1 MMYCDFKTVTN
12 ALFDHVVKSSIK
24 SFTTFINML
33 LVSFIN
39 EKKDSSF
46 DTSQASKFKKGE
58 RIPSKDCV
66 EYYKKKDRTALLVGI
81 SDINPM
87 LADKETLH
95 KFLYD
100 LIIHDNTLSDEKRK
114 ATLEHH
120 SQSYTDDTALADLI
134 CDALLL
140 SMTRKYK
147 KEQGEK
153 DYHVVASAK
162 VQESSACLT
171 ANDYSKLFANT
182 EYVPPCEHFCGRD
195 EELRELHDLVKR
207 KSKVMVVGVRSIGK
221 SELVRAFIEKYG
233 SDYEHIGYYN
243 YTIEQSNSVRPRSL
257 WNIIYEING
266 TDVSFNNDDEF
277 KKNLTLLSSLGRK
290 GLLVID
296 SFNVPAS
303 YDKNLVDIR
312 RLKCDV
318 IMISYMNYDDM
329 TVYKVRDFRR
339 YNDAYALIQ
348 SYYPFNIRDA
358 KIESE
363 VHRLVLLS
371 HRNPFILSVCGKYLM
386 KGVATLDTITTALV
400 RKDYRFMKARISTVK
415 NGEFQEKANYHELL
429 ARVAN
434 LAELSETDMYVLS
447 YMRFMPKFGVAK
459 LLFVKVINLD
469 DINVIENLIDLGF
482 IQEDNGGTISLPSI
496 VCDIVGS
503 DIPLKPE
510 EFAPFAKRFFELNLS
525 DAPKNV
531 LSNIANNISAA
542 RYIGMYESD
551 RFMAAHM
558 LYQFNYKIG
567 DYVTMFMLITTL
579 SMFRDPDDPIQ
590 TGIYN
595 SDKSIL
601 YKELDKLKDGEMLKA
616 MTDREDERFHSG
628 IPLPRH
634 RTIEVTENE
643 DGTKTYRVIE

>member
-1 MMYCDFKTVTN
+1 
-12 ALFDHVVKSSIK
+12 
-24 SFTTFINML
+24 
-33 LVSFIN
+33 
-39 EKKDSSF
+39 
-46 DTSQASKFKKGE
+46 
-58 RIPSKDCV
+58 
-66 EYYKKKDRTALLVGI
+66 
-81 SDINPM
+81 M

-100 LIIHDNTLSDEKRK
+100 LILNDNTLSDEKRK

-134 CDALLL
+134 YDALLL

-162 VQESSACLT
+162 VQNSDACL
-171 ANDYSKLFANT
+171 AVNDLSKLFANS
-182 EYVPPCEHFCGRD
+182 EYVPPCDHFCGRD
-195 EELRELHDLVKR
+195 EELRELHDLVKK
-207 KSKVMVVGVRSIGK
+207 KSKIMVVGVRSIGK

-243 YTIEQSNSVRPRSL
+243 YTIEQSNGVRPRSL
-257 WNIIYEING
+257 WNILYEING
-266 TDVSFNNDDEF
+266 ANIELKKDDEF
-277 KKNLTLLSSLGRK
+277 TKNLMLLSSLGRK
-290 GLLVID
+290 TLLVID

-303 YDKNLVDIR
+303 YDKNLIDVR

-318 IMISYMNYDDM
+318 IMISHMNYDDM
-329 TVYKVRDFRR
+329 TVYKVRDYRR
-339 YNDAYALIQ
+339 YNEAYDLIQ
-348 SYYPFNIRDA
+348 SYYPFDIRDA
-358 KIESE
+358 KIEPE
-363 VHRLVLLS
+363 IHRLVLVA

-386 KGVATLDTITTALV
+386 KGVASLDTITTALV

-434 LAELSETDMYVLS
+434 LAELSETDKYVLS

-459 LLFVKVINLD
+459 LLYVKLIALD
-469 DINVIENLIDLGF
+469 DINVIENLIDLGL

-496 VCDIVGS
+496 VCDIVES

-510 EFAPFAKRFFELNLS
+510 EFAPFAKRFFDLDLN

-542 RYIGMYESD
+542 RYMGMY
-551 RFMAAHM
+551 
-558 LYQFNYKIG
+558 
-567 DYVTMFMLITTL
+567 
-579 SMFRDPDDPIQ
+579 
-590 TGIYN
+590 
-595 SDKSIL
+595 
-601 YKELDKLKDGEMLKA
+601 
-616 MTDREDERFHSG
+616 
-628 IPLPRH
+628 
-634 RTIEVTENE
+634 
-643 DGTKTYRVIE
+643 